1 MTLWELATD
10 QIEDDFYTNNS
21 RPFVVVSRLVVTST
35 IVNIFRGNIFLKTYL
50 FIQIINI
57 FLLLNTVE
65 HYLSFTSATK
75 VYINLEKPETATSIE
90 R

>member
-50 FIQIINI
+50 FI
-57 FLLLNTVE
+57 
-65 HYLSFTSATK
+65 
-75 VYINLEKPETATSIE
+75 
-90 R
+90 